1 MDVFLKCCAG
11 VILAVVLTLTLGN
24 RSKDIGIVLI
34 MGVCCLVF
42 MAVMRYLRPVVD
54 FLETLVAVGGLD
66 TTLFSILLKVVGIGL
81 VSEIA
86 AMICAD
92 SGNASL
98 GKTLQI
104 LGNAVI
110 LWLALPLFSIVLEL
124 IQTILGEL

>member
-11 VILAVVLTLTLGN
+11 VMLAVVLTLTLGN

-34 MGVCCLVF
+34 MGVCCLVSL
-42 MAVMRYLRPVVD
+42 AVMRYLRPVVD

-66 TTLFSILLKVVGIGL
+66 TTLFSIMLKVVGIGL